1 MIWYFIFLYY
11 LRKRQKLDAD
21 PKAMQ
26 QTNFTG
32 NLDRDGN
39 TKMFFLIEEAKENI
53 LDFSQG
59 TLRVS

>member
-39 TKMFFLIEEAKENI
+39 TKMFFVIEEAKENI